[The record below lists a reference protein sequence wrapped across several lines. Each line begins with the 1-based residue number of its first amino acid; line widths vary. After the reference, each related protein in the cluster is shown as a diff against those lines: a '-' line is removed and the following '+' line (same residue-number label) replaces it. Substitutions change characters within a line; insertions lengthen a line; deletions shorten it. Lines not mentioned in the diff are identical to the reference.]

1 LLILV
6 TFLTNCS
13 GVKQLSIFKEEV
25 KRQELNLDRPTPLQL
40 EQIKWIIIT
49 SENASEV
56 FKKMEE
62 QGLDPVLFGLTDN
75 DYQLIAKN
83 FAQIR
88 NQLKL
93 QTIYLISIKNTTNQR
108 RKIMIRNFKDIVIL
122 LITSGV
128 LLLLGVIIIG
138 DYVVAL
144 EENRPVDES
153 VITLMK
159 MSVTG
164 LIGVIGGYIGG
175 SK

>member
-1 LLILV
+1 M
-6 TFLTNCS
+6 
-13 GVKQLSIFKEEV
+13 
-25 KRQELNLDRPTPLQL
+25 
-40 EQIKWIIIT
+40 IK
-49 SENASEV
+49 
-56 FKKMEE
+56 
-62 QGLDPVLFGLTDN
+62 
-75 DYQLIAKN
+75 
-83 FAQIR
+83 
-88 NQLKL
+88 
-93 QTIYLISIKNTTNQR
+93 
-108 RKIMIRNFKDIVIL
+108 NFKDIVVL

-144 EENRPVDES
+144 EENRPVDEC